1 MFCSKCGSE
10 ITEGAKFCEKCGAS
24 VGENETLSA
33 EMLKNTANTYA
44 KKTNN
49 FLKNSGIIAINDA
62 EESQYDVSNNTQ
74 ELKNIFVEPDEQLLA
89 KLGNGYLVNLLF
101 NRVRKCNALLT
112 DKRVYLKGTFYS
124 SDSKKIF
131 KTAEERILDLEDIT
145 GTGFIY
151 TRSSV
156 FMFFLSFILAVF
168 STILGIEF
176 HGRIYIVGTDLGD
189 WFYSIAGVAVL
200 STIFT
205 LIRML
210 KSRKIFFFIDYAG
223 GRIKIDAKLIGLSD
237 VQDFHKQ
244 MRRAKDTITGK
255 K

>member
-24 VGENETLSA
+24 VGGNETLSA
-33 EMLKNTANTYA
+33 EILKNTANTYA
-44 KKTNN
+44 QKTND
-49 FLKNSGIIAINDA
+49 FLKNSGIIAMNDA

-151 TRSSV
+151 TKSPV
-156 FMFFLSFILAVF
+156 FMFFLSFISAVF
-168 STILGIEF
+168 SAILGVVFREVDI
-176 HGRIYIVGTDLGD
+176 GD
-189 WFYSIAGVAVL
+189 WLYGIAGVAVL
-200 STIFT
+200 STIFN
-205 LIRML
+205 LIRMFM
-210 KSRKIFFFIDYAG
+210 SRKVFFFIDYAG

-244 MRRAKDTITGK
+244 MRRAKDAITGK